1 MLDFRHGVRSAQVIM
16 TLCSA
21 QQSESIAIMRLVHR
35 SISLFLPSLA
45 HLCHLALSG
54 LWMFRFSLKTSN
66 FLRFPGQKLPK
77 NTGTG
82 CSLEPK
88 ELLGASLCALCAIC
102 ACTLCNM
109 KRNRGKILISDQ
121 CVLWCGPGH
130 ERGLAFLLMRP
141 TDT

>member
-1 MLDFRHGVRSAQVIM
+1 MLDSRHGVRSAQVIM

-21 QQSESIAIMRLVHR
+21 QQSETMAIMRLVHR
-35 SISLFLPSLA
+35 CISLFLPSLA

-54 LWMFRFSLKTSN
+54 LWMFRFSLKISN
-66 FLRFPGQKLPK
+66 FLLFPGQKLPK

-102 ACTLCNM
+102 ALCTLCNM
-109 KRNRGKILISDQ
+109 KINRGKILIFDH
-121 CVLWCGPGH
+121 CILWCGPSH
-130 ERGLAFLLMRP
+130 ESGWRSP
-141 TDT
+141 